1 MYVHDYLVKDR
12 HDELMRAAA
21 QSRLAARTRR
31 THRPRPRRLIAA
43 PAWCLAFVHPRKATA

>member
-43 PAWCLAFVHPRKATA
+43 PAWCLAFVRPRKATA

>member
-1 MYVHDYLVKDR
+1 MYLNDYLVKDR

-31 THRPRPRRLIAA
+31 THRPRPRHLVAA
-43 PAWCLAFVHPRKATA
+43 PAWSLVLIRPRKGTA